1 MGFPFFV
8 SLADGASPQLSQNQ
22 AEGTSLYVKHV
33 EVTETKP
40 CFASYKK
47 VENSLLVHYL
57 VSTRGLEVLEQLMVV
72 TFSSNDKNFIIETLK
87 KGIECNGSQYYYLGQ
102 SSSQLRNSTCYVMNA
117 SLTDLH
123 GLLEKFENFNDIFPV
138 AKRSQKIAL
147 PFSPF
152 QRSLKLKP
160 GRHR

>member
-87 KGIECNGSQYYYLGQ
+87 KGIECNGSQYYY
-102 SSSQLRNSTCYVMNA
+102 
-117 SLTDLH
+117 
-123 GLLEKFENFNDIFPV
+123 
-138 AKRSQKIAL
+138 
-147 PFSPF
+147 
-152 QRSLKLKP
+152 
-160 GRHR
+160 

>member
-22 AEGTSLYVKHV
+22 AEGTSFYVKHV

-57 VSTRGLEVLEQLMVV
+57 VSIRGLEVLEQLMVV
-72 TFSSNDKNFIIETLK
+72 TFSSNDKKFIIETLK

-102 SSSQLRNSTCYVMNA
+102 SSSQLRHSTCYVMNA

-147 PFSPF
+147 PFSLF
-152 QRSLKLKP
+152 QRSLELKP

>member
-1 MGFPFFV
+1 MNP
-8 SLADGASPQLSQNQ
+8 S
-22 AEGTSLYVKHV
+22 
-33 EVTETKP
+33 
-40 CFASYKK
+40 FASYKK
-47 VENSLLVHYL
+47 VKNSLLVHWL

-102 SSSQLRNSTCYVMNA
+102 QSSQLRHSTCYVMNA

-147 PFSPF
+147 PFHFSF
-152 QRSLKLKP
+152 TVSTLAAVSLADNQYRNEFTPKQPVTTTICMTCMPKLPRKQCL
-160 GRHR
+160 